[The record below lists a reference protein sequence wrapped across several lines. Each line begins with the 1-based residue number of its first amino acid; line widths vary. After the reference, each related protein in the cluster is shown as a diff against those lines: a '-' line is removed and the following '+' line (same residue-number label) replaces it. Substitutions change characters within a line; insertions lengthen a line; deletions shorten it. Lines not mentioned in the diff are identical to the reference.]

1 MALNKLYIGYNNKPF
16 NFAFLSGNQN
26 MPNNTT
32 NNITNN
38 NITNNTT
45 TNNNSNIPYIHITST
60 PTYYVLL
67 DSPNIIIDVNTII
80 YLPELI
86 SDGIT
91 INIVNNS
98 GTSLSIN
105 SQISQLIYSSMYIKK
120 GGSTNFYLDS
130 FKFARLINVHKN
142 NVFAWILLMS

>member
-26 MPNNTT
+26 IPNTINNTT
-32 NNITNN
+32 N

-45 TNNNSNIPYIHITST
+45 TNNNSNIPFIHITST
-60 PTYYVLL
+60 PIYYILL

-86 SDGIT
+86 SDGVT

-98 GTSLSIN
+98 GISLSIN
-105 SQISQLIYSSMYIKK
+105 SQISQLIYSSMYIKQ
-120 GGSTNFYLDS
+120 GGSTNFYLDP

-142 NVFAWILLMS
+142 NVYAWILLMS